1 MRTAPL
7 VCVMLVTFA
16 CRTSAP
22 AVLSGASPQTATD
35 SRARLVVQP
44 MTLVPDQILN
54 PAVAPLLVLSAS
66 GVITAGDLIVGR
78 FAGDRVTS
86 ERDEVLFELERDNT
100 VRVRGAG
107 GALRLHENG
116 EVEAHEGTR
125 LSVAADGAVTFIS
138 PTGERAPG
146 PVRVTGVTESTRA
159 TAAALVLI
167 EMQRRRGTAGQ
178 PGLGTPALQPPAP

>member
-1 MRTAPL
+1 M
-7 VCVMLVTFA
+7 
-16 CRTSAP
+16 
-22 AVLSGASPQTATD
+22 SGASPQTD
-35 SRARLVVQP
+35 HRARLVVQP

-54 PAVAPLLVLSAS
+54 PAAAPLLVLSAS
-66 GVITAGDLIVGR
+66 GVITAGDLIVGH

-86 ERDEVLFELERDNT
+86 ERDEVLFELGGDNT
-100 VRVRGAG
+100 VRVRGAAG
-107 GALRLHENG
+107 TLRLRDDG
-116 EVEAHEGTR
+116 DVEVQEGTR

-146 PVRVTGVTESTRA
+146 PVRVVGVTESTRA

-167 EMQRRRGTAGQ
+167 EMQRRRGTPAP